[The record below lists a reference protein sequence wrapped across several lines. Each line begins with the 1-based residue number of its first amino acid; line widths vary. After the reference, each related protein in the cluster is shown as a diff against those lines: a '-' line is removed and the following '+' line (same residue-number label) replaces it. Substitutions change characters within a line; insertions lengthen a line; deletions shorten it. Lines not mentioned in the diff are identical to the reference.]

1 MGTGQDIGTLIA
13 QLGGLAGVGL
23 GLSDVSGQRGRQRT
37 LEARGDVAYGQL
49 QQLFQKLMGLAD
61 QQQQRLDQYYTQQQ
75 QAYGQQEQQRDYDRY
90 WQNAG
95 YQRQLAE
102 TDYDR
107 NVRNFVEGS
116 KNQLALRLADPAQVQ
131 AGVNQMAQQTS
142 QDATDAIL
150 RRISGSAA
158 TQGLTGGGA
167 TQGAIAEA
175 YAPYVRED
183 QQRAFQNYLAAQ
195 QGAISGL
202 SYGPGGSYATG
213 NAPVN
218 PNAYTGAPPRPA
230 DRAQYP
236 TPSDYLG
243 YQGNIGG
250 QDMSGLLQALS
261 SIIGGT
267 GGGPGIAASIGNLI
281 KQLSGGGG
289 SGGSVTP
296 GGDSIA
302 AGGTDPMT
310 HQEVPESSWSTY
322 DPTTFN
328 TGDVPYDWGPTGFE

>member
-1 MGTGQDIGTLIA
+1 
-13 QLGGLAGVGL
+13 VGL
-23 GLSDVSGQRGRQRT
+23 GLSDVAGQRGRQRT
-37 LEARGDVAYGQL
+37 FEARGDVAYGQL

-61 QQQQRLDQYYTQQQ
+61 QQQQRLDTYYQQQQ
-75 QAYGQQEQQRDYDRY
+75 QAYGQGEQQREYDRY
-90 WQNAG
+90 WQNATQ
-95 YQRQLAE
+95 QRQINE

-107 NVRNFVEGS
+107 NVRNYVQGA

-131 AGVNQMAQQTS
+131 AGVGQMAQQTS

-195 QGAISGL
+195 QGAIGGL
-202 SYGPGGSYATG
+202 SYGPGGSYATKDYS
-213 NAPVN
+213 VN
-218 PNAYTGAPPRPA
+218 PNVYPGAPPRPA
-230 DRAQYP
+230 DRATYP
-236 TPSDYLG
+236 TVPDYLG
-243 YQGNIGG
+243 YQGNVGG

-261 SIIGGT
+261 GIIGGV
-267 GGGPGIAASIGNLI
+267 GGGPGVADSITRLI
-281 KQLSGGGG
+281 RSFGGGVATEEQARSTIDRLRSQYPQG
-289 SGGSVTP
+289 LPDGAGA
-296 GGDSIA
+296 GD
-302 AGGTDPMT
+302 
-310 HQEVPESSWSTY
+310 

-328 TGDVPYDWGPTGFE
+328 TGDVPYDWGPSGTSAVTDIGETFNTGDIPYDFGFE